1 MKKSKRFTRTGM
13 SRHQRGSMSI
23 EVAITATLFVI
34 FTILGFD
41 MLTVVFGY
49 SILDSAARDAARAA
63 ASTGNKA
70 DGLIAA
76 QQAVLSHRTD
86 GYFVVQPT
94 VSDSISTDFVYYT
107 PAKGSPFV
115 TVTTRSQL
123 RIQTPV
129 SFFGAYLADG
139 QFPVARSYTFP
150 ILGVPFVPS
159 TVVASVASGAT
170 TTVTTPGTGS
180 AGSGTGKTTGTGSTG
195 SGSGKTTG
203 TGSTGSGSGK
213 TTGTGSTG
221 SGSGKTTGTGST
233 PGTGKTGSGT
243 GSTPGTGKTGSGTG
257 STPDTGKT
265 GSGTG
270 STPGTGSTVVTPP
283 PVILP
288 SAGFA
293 G

>member
-1 MKKSKRFTRTGM
+1 MKKSKYISRSKLWRQGRGNM
-13 SRHQRGSMSI
+13 SV

-41 MLTVVFGY
+41 MLTVAFGY

-70 DGLIAA
+70 DGLLAA

-94 VSDSISTDFVYYT
+94 VSESIPTDFVYYT

-129 SFFGAYLADG
+129 SFFGAYLANG

-150 ILGVPFVPS
+150 ILGVPFVPNPGAGGAS
-159 TVVASVASGAT
+159 PPLTVASAPPSLPSKTTITTSTTTTNQSSGGSTSRKTATTSAT
-170 TTVTTPGTGS
+170 TTTSSKATTS
-180 AGSGTGKTTGTGSTG
+180 ST
-195 SGSGKTTG
+195 
-203 TGSTGSGSGK
+203 STAQQPPK
-213 TTGTGSTG
+213 Q
-221 SGSGKTTGTGST
+221 
-233 PGTGKTGSGT
+233 SGT
-243 GSTPGTGKTGSGTG
+243 GSSASSQQSQPPQGTSSSSSASSSSPAK
-257 STPDTGKT
+257 
-265 GSGTG
+265 
-270 STPGTGSTVVTPP
+270 P
-283 PVILP
+283 PVLAP
-288 SAGFA
+288 SAG
-293 G
+293 